1 MKIHPLL
8 EASLAALIAVM
19 ASCGGTEAE
28 GESAAEATVDT
39 LPLSVPA
46 PQVEDG
52 LLIVSPESVRE
63 WQESGTEFV
72 LVDAEKGTKAPAFDH
87 KKLAAA
93 LSKASGKEYAADR
106 LPFDE
111 IEYRDGGQAVRF
123 EAAGAAWTCDLD
135 TYECVR
141 GKQEAGVRRREQE
154 QDSPD
159 RQPRRRGQPPDP
171 SPRSPDGK
179 WTARIEGENVCL
191 RDADGKEVTLT

>member
-72 LVDAEKGTKAPAFDH
+72 LVDA
-87 KKLAAA
+87 
-93 LSKASGKEYAADR
+93 
-106 LPFDE
+106 
-111 IEYRDGGQAVRF
+111 
-123 EAAGAAWTCDLD
+123 
-135 TYECVR
+135 
-141 GKQEAGVRRREQE
+141 
-154 QDSPD
+154 
-159 RQPRRRGQPPDP
+159 
-171 SPRSPDGK
+171 
-179 WTARIEGENVCL
+179 
-191 RDADGKEVTLT
+191 RDAVQYAREHIPGSINLPYVEIRAGGLLPPRDRRIVVYCSSETCPISQYAYEALAQLGYEEIYDMRAGLQGWKDAGFPTVFGADSTAESL